1 MRVLLVV
8 AILLLVGI
16 FAVVARLRAQ
26 RREKEVPE
34 LNQHPERLDQML
46 DKTDDA

>member
-1 MRVLLVV
+1 MRVLLVA
-8 AILLLVGI
+8 AIGLVI
-16 FAVVARLRAQ
+16 AISVVVARLRAQ
-26 RREKEVPE
+26 RRKHEVPE